1 MDEKA
6 VAVITTLVVGFLG
19 STFLGALLNW
29 PDAGAICAIA
39 TMGALCF
46 MRSEIKRNRIAFR
59 WRGGTIPQ
67 SAWRLPAP
75 FTQGSLWCMVYI
87 YILKMV

>member
-1 MDEKA
+1 MKILFCSTDLVPQNRIFCYNERKIREGNEMDKKA

-39 TMGALCF
+39 TMGCF
-46 MRSEIKRNRIAFR
+46 VLHAIGDKKE
-59 WRGGTIPQ
+59 
-67 SAWRLPAP
+67 
-75 FTQGSLWCMVYI
+75 
-87 YILKMV
+87 

>member
-1 MDEKA
+1 MKTLFCSTDLVPQNGIFCYNERKIREGNEMDKKA

-39 TMGALCF
+39 TMGCF
-46 MRSEIKRNRIAFR
+46 VLHAIGDKKE
-59 WRGGTIPQ
+59 
-67 SAWRLPAP
+67 
-75 FTQGSLWCMVYI
+75 
-87 YILKMV
+87 